1 MVVAPTERR
10 QYRRSR
16 AEGLAGFIRYLS
28 REDVV
33 PVRLIDLGNGGAG
46 VMLEPGSDI
55 PAGTGLSLLVDGLEL
70 PGVSVGTRPDERG
83 WKRLG
88 IRFDSPFGERER
100 PPVLLGRCGAG
111 TRDRSESSWLE
122 ERASI
127 VDDASIMKILDYFI
141 QYRKEA
147 ICIRTPDGRFVGR
160 GRAELVGR
168 RLSIEVDDLGDA
180 VSEGAL
186 VFSFQGFIAYYEFK
200 ERILAPGRGRLTID
214 IPLVLMRQ
222 RKRRF
227 PRLGTADL
235 PVWVTDPMDGGRI
248 LQGRVLDL
256 DFGGLALELEGPAP
270 MIHVGTTLRKV
281 VVRLPGCGEVQLEG
295 MVRHMDG
302 AGSGRGMRL
311 GIEAA
316 SFFRGCRQVWN
327 RYVFNLLLPDLMADG
342 FDFDADEFIDV
353 LDRSG
358 YLALCGKKPAF
369 YGPIL
374 PSFRRLYE
382 SSDKSPDDR
391 NFVFHFGDEPM
402 GVISKSR
409 LYAYTFMIH
418 HLAVPQYNE
427 SHFANKDRIA
437 NHISIGILINSY
449 LTDEMRH
456 CVFYVN
462 ADKKWS
468 KHIYDD
474 FLEGVSRRSAFVNR
488 RYRFLEYDLTSPS
501 GSMDIIGH
509 SDVEVACREDAAEV
523 SGFLG
528 ECVPPLMFEAYDYDP
543 EKLDL
548 STFNRRAAPGLSR
561 ERTIFLC
568 RRQGR
573 IEGAAVAEATS
584 RAMNLFNLGDGVR
597 VFTRRDLA
605 DEEQRRIKSLL
616 LRKAVC
622 CFAARCKPYF
632 VFFCYDEDCSYAEE
646 LGFRKIDES
655 REIILDREILPSY
668 IDYIETTLSMAER
681 MKGAGK
687 TNRGDQK
694 RHSGVG
700 QV

>member
-1 MVVAPTERR
+1 MAVAPTERR

-16 AEGLAGFIRYLS
+16 AEGMAGFIRYLS

-55 PAGTGLSLLVDGLEL
+55 PAGTGVSLLVGGMDL

-88 IRFDSPFGERER
+88 IRFDSPFGQCERA
-100 PPVLLGRCGAG
+100 PALLGQREAG
-111 TRDRSESSWLE
+111 VRDKPETSWLE
-122 ERASI
+122 ESASI
-127 VDDASIMKILDYFI
+127 VDDAAIMKILDYFI

-160 GRAELVGR
+160 GRAELVGG
-168 RLSIEVDDLGDA
+168 RLSIEVDDLGEA
-180 VSEGAL
+180 GSEGAL
-186 VFSFQGFIAYYEFK
+186 VFSFQGFIAYYEFR
-200 ERILAPGRGRLTID
+200 ERILALGRGRLTINS
-214 IPLVLMRQ
+214 PLVLMKK

-235 PVWVTDPMDGGRI
+235 PVWVSDPMDGGRI
-248 LQGRVLDL
+248 LKGRVLDL
-256 DFGGLALELEGPAP
+256 DFGGLAMELEGPAP
-270 MIHVGTTLRKV
+270 LIHVGATLRKV

-295 MVRHMDG
+295 MVRHMDVE
-302 AGSGRGMRL
+302 GSGRGMRL

-327 RYVFNLLLPDLMADG
+327 RYVFNLLLPDLAADG
-342 FDFDADEFIDV
+342 FSFDADEFIDV
-353 LDRSG
+353 LDRSK
-358 YLALCGKKPAF
+358 YLELCGKKPDF
-369 YGPIL
+369 YDPLL

-382 SSDKSPDDR
+382 STEKSSHDR
-391 NFVFHFGDEPM
+391 NFIFHFGDEPM

-409 LYAYTFMIH
+409 LYTYTFMIH

-427 SHFANKDRIA
+427 SHFANKERIA

-449 LTDEMRH
+449 ITDEMRH
-456 CVFYVN
+456 CVFYVS

-474 FLEGVSRRSAFVNR
+474 FLEGVSRRSSFVSR

-501 GSMDIIGH
+501 CSIDLIGH
-509 SDVEVACREDAAEV
+509 SEVEVANREDAAEI
-523 SGFLG
+523 SSFLG

-543 EKLDL
+543 GRLDL

-561 ERTIFLC
+561 DRTIFLC

-573 IEGAAVAEATS
+573 IAGAAVAETTS

-597 VFTRRDLA
+597 VFTRSDLPG
-605 DEEQRRIKSLL
+605 EEQRRIKSLL

-622 CFAARCKPYF
+622 FFAARCKPYF

-646 LGFRKIDES
+646 LGFSKIDES

-668 IDYIETTLSMAER
+668 IDYIETTLSMTER
-681 MKGAGK
+681 MKREGK
-687 TNRGDQK
+687 TNRGD
-694 RHSGVG
+694 R
-700 QV
+700 